1 MQLPLTDPDTLFEEL
16 LQDLPPETAQ
26 MAREF
31 KALVR
36 AKKVKTPEH
45 LWRMV
50 FLYCGLDK
58 SLREVA
64 GTFTALYE
72 SITDQAVAER
82 LRACGPWVHAMLRR
96 MLPLSP
102 VDTLPTGFRFVVIDG
117 SSIQAPGA
125 TGTDHRLHIAL
136 DLVSLQ
142 FVEVLVSDVHMG
154 ETLKH
159 FTLAPGDVAVADRG
173 YAHCQGMSA
182 AVQQGADLIV
192 RLNPFSVV
200 LRDAVGAPLELCAAL
215 KRQPT
220 ETLRTLAV
228 ELCATGGQHEVGGWV
243 HAYRLNAE
251 QANRAR
257 QKCRQGHKKGTP
269 TAESLWLAGWVLVFT
284 TLAPTVLSAQTIM
297 ALYRCRWQ
305 VEIAIKRWKSVLD
318 VAALRAKAH
327 SPLAEVWLHGKL
339 LYALMLER
347 RMRRQLGDSWGRL
360 DHERVGTWWR
370 LWGMLK
376 DELAPMITG
385 AMFWKEDAWAAC
397 LKVLMERPRRRKL
410 QQLPL
415 AAIDILSRCYRCDA
429 NQQENEP
436 IAA

>member
-16 LQDLPPETAQ
+16 LQDLPPETVQ

-31 KALVR
+31 KAFVR
-36 AKKVKTPEH
+36 AKKVQTPMQ
-45 LWRMV
+45 LLRVV

-82 LRACGPWVHAMLRR
+82 LRACGPWVKAMLRR
-96 MLPLSP
+96 MLPLSA
-102 VDTLPTGFRFVVIDG
+102 VDTLPQGLRFVVIDA

-125 TGTDHRLHIAL
+125 KGTDHRLHIAM

-142 FVEVLVSDVHMG
+142 FLEVFVSDVHTG

-159 FTLAPGDVAVADRG
+159 FPLAPGDVAVADRG

-182 AVQQGADLIV
+182 AVQQGAELIV

-200 LRDAVGAPLELCAAL
+200 LGDAAGAPLELCATL
-215 KRQPT
+215 KRQHM
-220 ETLRTLAV
+220 ETLRPLAV
-228 ELCATGGQHEVGGWV
+228 ELRSTGGQHAVRGWV
-243 HAYRLNAE
+243 HASRLNAE

-269 TAESLWLAGWVLVFT
+269 KAESLFLAGWVLVFT
-284 TLAPTVLSAQTIM
+284 TLAPAVLSPQTIM

-318 VAALRAKAH
+318 VDALRAKAN
-327 SPLAEVWLHGKL
+327 SPLAAVWLHGKL

-385 AMFWKEDAWAAC
+385 AMFWKEDAWVAC
-397 LKVLMERPRRRKL
+397 LKVLAERPRRRKL
-410 QQLPL
+410 QQLPPE
-415 AAIDILSRCYRCDA
+415 AIDVLYRCDA
-429 NQQENEP
+429 SKQEGEP
-436 IAA
+436 MAA